1 MNCSQRCTWALIC
14 SENPET
20 FTEEWS
26 HVDICVFIC
35 TCVCVC
41 LRSIG
46 RPLTFLYSSCLSSC
60 SSAFGL
66 SISTCSSEICSSFCL
81 FASFCWTHR
90 QERGS
95 RGEAYR
101 ELKLSVFKGVSTP
114 YFCII
119 HITPQRWSISRLEQ
133 ESRAISWRDTAAAG
147 TQRQTRR
154 TQIHAETISST
165 FTARWEGEIV
175 PVGQT
180 RVWLH
185 LKPLLLDWLVG
196 YDPTL
201 PPEKVE
207 KTKCV
212 RERKREKS
220 SERWIQ
226 REEERKREKASHH
239 TPPCTSRHWFIILIS
254 LISTAAPIFQMSF
267 SNLCQTVWPFFLI
280 QLMTSSVARRICNS
294 DWVFYRHS
302 SRHTR
307 VFVCLSLSVS
317 AQYFGGERLGALYTR
332 EKLDSLQNMCLQG
345 TKP

>member
-1 MNCSQRCTWALIC
+1 MHI
-14 SENPET
+14 
-20 FTEEWS
+20 
-26 HVDICVFIC
+26 HVCQCVR
-35 TCVCVC
+35 
-41 LRSIG
+41 LQSIG
-46 RPLTFLYSSCLSSC
+46 RPLTFHCRSCLW
-60 SSAFGL
+60 
-66 SISTCSSEICSSFCL
+66 ISTCSSEICSSFCL
-81 FASFCWTHR
+81 LASSCWTHR
-90 QERGS
+90 QERRG

-119 HITPQRWSISRLEQ
+119 HITPQRWSISRLQQ
-133 ESRAISWRDTAAAG
+133 ESRAISWRDTAAAD
-147 TQRQTRR
+147 TQRQTRHTR
-154 TQIHAETISST
+154 IHVDTISST
-165 FTARWEGEIV
+165 FTARWEGGIV
-175 PVGQT
+175 PVGHT

-185 LKPLLLDWLVG
+185 LKPLLLDWLLG

-201 PPEKVE
+201 PPEKAQ

-212 RERKREKS
+212 RERKREI
-220 SERWIQ
+220 EREMNTERQ
-226 REEERKREKASHH
+226 REKEKRRAT

-317 AQYFGGERLGALYTR
+317 AQYFGGERLGALYTG
-332 EKLDSLQNMCLQG
+332 EKLDSLQNMCLEG